1 MNINTASSSSV
12 VSTFRKIQMM
22 STEVFCIWLISS
34 MVQTF
39 CKLIRE
45 CALYVGFEDVSEAD
59 TKVYE
64 DRHAPFSTFFP

>member
-1 MNINTASSSSV
+1 
-12 VSTFRKIQMM
+12 MM

-34 MVQTF
+34 IVQTF
-39 CKLIRE
+39 RRE

-64 DRHAPFSTFFP
+64 DGHAPLSTFYLRAQASRVM